1 MSNVSTFLIKN
12 FELKQKEVTIFMLLF
27 FHSFFLGWFIAF
39 YFVAANSIFINH
51 YGSEQ
56 LPYAYIIAGLMGYFS
71 TAFYSWIQKKI
82 NSKWLFS
89 GALIFMLL
97 ISILGRFGH
106 PLIDEKYLSIFVFIW
121 AWPFISLSGIE
132 AGGLSLRFLNLVQVK
147 RLFGLFNMGG
157 VFAAILSY
165 FAIPLLKP
173 IIGHLY
179 NLLYVGLVGL
189 VISIVILF
197 IMYAKSEKNENNHKK
212 TIKEKRQ
219 AKKKNDTRFLILLKD
234 KYFVWIFA
242 SATISMAMIYVID
255 FGFLSSMKTQIA
267 PENVAQFLGLVY
279 GALKVGELIISYSSR
294 RLLSRYGVKLGLTAL
309 PIVAAILIFGATVTG
324 LVIGAANMI
333 FLILMVFTKS
343 MERILRRG
351 LDDPAFNV
359 LYQPIAKEK
368 QMAVQTK
375 VGVVMQFSIA
385 IAGLL
390 LFLANKILII
400 NGVFHLEYF
409 PLLFLPIL
417 VLWIYVSLKLYKA
430 YKTKIKEILTDL
442 SKDKR
447 RGTDRYQYGG
457 EILRKNL
464 KNENKEIL
472 NFSIILLSETNP
484 KLLEAYASNLLEVT
498 DDSKYQKAILRNI
511 DPTWRKRLSKSI
523 EKMEARELPPDL
535 EKMAKHAK
543 ENLDYSDIKKITE
556 EEAQN
561 LLKSNK
567 TSDKLRLIKYI
578 NKRKYEANDEV
589 IMTLLDDS
597 DKIVKMSAINL
608 SVRIKSDKL
617 ISKLVSFIKIPEYQ
631 HIVANVLLDFGSSA
645 LPMLDEYFNN
655 QADTDILIKITEIY
669 AKIGTKQ
676 AKSLLLKR
684 INYPDRKV
692 QLSVIWAL
700 YFCKYQAG
708 GSDIDLIKLKLND
721 SVENILWIFA
731 TIETIETQKNTL
743 KLFLALDVE
752 KELNLEVI
760 FLLLSFLYEPRIIT
774 LIQKNIIGKDTIFA
788 LEIIDNFFTQ
798 DIKKLITPLFDDI
811 SSHQKI
817 KRLSYKFP
825 QEKMSF
831 TERLRAI
838 VVRDYD
844 KLDTWTITKAIELL
858 GKLHKKSISKT
869 SKASAIRD
877 YNDIK
882 IWNKSKINE
891 TLEKIRRSE
900 MPDEIFVALYHTDEM
915 IYSTAAKIIHTENP
929 IKCFD
934 YLANMSEKKQQL
946 MNILSNNGRLLTD
959 NVKIIK
965 RHPLL
970 FSVPENLIVD
980 FARLTKVKE
989 LKKDDKIQ
997 LSYKNSDDILFIMK
1011 GTLIFN
1017 EGYEDEQYYFKN
1029 DLVIRGL
1036 NIDDFANI
1044 LVAKEDAQIIIINRY
1059 SFFDI
1064 LISEREIIR
1073 NILDT
1078 INVSKWNF

>member
-1 MSNVSTFLIKN
+1 MTKISTFLIKN
-12 FELKQKEVTIFMLLF
+12 FELKQKEVTIFLLLF

-39 YFVAANSIFINH
+39 YFVAANSIFMDN

-56 LPYAYIIAGLMGYFS
+56 LPYAYIIAGIMGYLS
-71 TAFYSWIQKKI
+71 TSFYSWIQKKI

-89 GALIFMLL
+89 GALLFMLL
-97 ISILGRFGH
+97 ITVIGQLGSGFSINA
-106 PLIDEKYLSIFVFIW
+106 KYLSVFVFIW

-132 AGGLSLRFLNLVQVK
+132 AGGLSLRFLNLIQVK

-165 FAIPLLKP
+165 FAIPLMSP
-173 IIGHLY
+173 IIGSLY
-179 NLLYVGLVGL
+179 NYFYVGLAGL
-189 VISIVILF
+189 IISIVILF
-197 IMYAKSEKNENNHKK
+197 IMYSKSEKEEGHKK
-212 TIKEKRQ
+212 EVELV
-219 AKKKNDTRFLILLKD
+219 KKKKKKDNTSFSILLKD
-234 KYFVWIFA
+234 KYFMWIFI
-242 SATISMAMIYVID
+242 SAALSTIMIYIVD
-255 FGFLSSMKTQIA
+255 FGFLSSIKETEI
-267 PENVAQFLGLVY
+267 NDVAQFLGLVY

-294 RLLSRYGVKLGLTAL
+294 RLLSKYGVRLGLTAM
-309 PIVAAILIFGATVTG
+309 PIVVAFLFFGASITG
-324 LVIGAANMI
+324 FVIGTGTL
-333 FLILMVFTKS
+333 FLILMVLTKS
-343 MERILRRG
+343 FERILRRG
-351 LDDPAFNV
+351 LEDPAFNV
-359 LYQPIAKEK
+359 LYQPIAKER

-385 IAGLL
+385 IAGLF
-390 LFLANKILII
+390 LFFANKILIK
-400 NGVFHLEYF
+400 GTESYLEYF
-409 PLLFLPIL
+409 PILFLPIL
-417 VLWIYVSLKLYKA
+417 FLWIFVSIKLYKA

-464 KNENKEIL
+464 KNENKDTL
-472 NFSIILLSETNP
+472 NFSTILLSETNP
-484 KLLEAYASNLLEVT
+484 KLLEAYASNLLEVI
-498 DDSKYQKAILRNI
+498 DEPKYQKAILKNI

-523 EKMEARELPPDL
+523 EKIENKELPPDL
-535 EKMAKHAK
+535 EKIAAHAK
-543 ENLDYSDIKKITE
+543 ENLDYSDIKKITD
-556 EEAQN
+556 EEAEK
-561 LLKSNK
+561 LLKSHK
-567 TSDKLRLIKYI
+567 TSDRLKLIKFI
-578 NKRKYEANDEV
+578 NKRKYNANDDV
-589 IMTLLDDS
+589 ILTLLEDT

-608 SVRIKSDKL
+608 SSRIKSKKL
-617 ISKLVSFIKIPEYQ
+617 ITKLVSFIENPEYQ
-631 HIVANVLLDFGSSA
+631 HIVGNILLDFGSGV
-645 LPMLDEYFNN
+645 LPILDEYFDN
-655 QADTDILIKITEIY
+655 QAEINILVKITEIY

-676 AKSLLLKR
+676 AKTLLVKR
-684 INYPDRKV
+684 INYPERKV

-708 GSDIDLIKLKLND
+708 EEDIDIIKDKLDD

-731 TIETIETQKNTL
+731 TIEEIETKKNTL

-752 KELNLEVI
+752 RELNSELI

-788 LEIIDNFFTQ
+788 LEIIDNFFSQ
-798 DIKKLITPLFDDI
+798 DLKKLITPLFDDI
-811 SSHQKI
+811 SFHQKI
-817 KRLSYKFP
+817 KRLNYKFP
-825 QEKMSF
+825 QKKMNF

-858 GKLHKKSISKT
+858 GKLHKKNISKT

-882 IWNKSKINE
+882 IWRKDKIDE

-934 YLANMSEKKQQL
+934 YLANMSEEKQQL

-970 FSVPENLIVD
+970 FNVPENLIVNI
-980 FARLTKVKE
+980 AKYTKIKE
-989 LKKDDKIQ
+989 LKKDEEIE
-997 LSYKNSDDILFIMK
+997 LSYKNSDDILFVMK
-1011 GTLIFN
+1011 GALIFN
-1017 EGYEDEQYYFKN
+1017 KGLEDEQSYSKN
-1029 DLVIRGL
+1029 DIIIRGL

-1044 LVAKEDAQIIIINRY
+1044 LVAKKDSLIVIINRY
-1059 SFFDI
+1059 NFFDI

-1078 INVSKWNF
+1078 INSSKWNF